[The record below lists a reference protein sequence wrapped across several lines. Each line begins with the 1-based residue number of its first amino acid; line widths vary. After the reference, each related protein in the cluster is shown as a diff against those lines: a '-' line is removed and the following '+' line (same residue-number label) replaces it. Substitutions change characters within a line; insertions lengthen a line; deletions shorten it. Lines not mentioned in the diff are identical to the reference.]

1 MGGLK
6 IMAPIAWRNLWRR
19 KSRTLL
25 TITAI
30 AMAVASLIILGAFM
44 RAWGGSAFDRTVEAL
59 TAHGQIHAEG
69 FLDDPTVEHAM
80 PQPAGVLLDVL
91 SGQSVAAWTPRIVAP
106 GLIRSER
113 ESAPIMIYGIDP
125 KRESAVSFLKPNAI
139 DGAPLTS
146 ATSKGLIMGR
156 SLADRLQVERGRRV
170 VISAQDENGD
180 IAEIGVR
187 VTGFYK
193 GQPDLQKYA
202 VFVSLKEAQ
211 ALLGLEGEVSEI
223 AFLAPQR
230 DGINVAIED
239 LKQAAPDL
247 DIRRWDELQ
256 PFAKAM
262 IDLAEG
268 ANLIWIFVSFVLVAF
283 GLVNTLMMAVYER
296 MREFGLLQ
304 ALGMKPVLLL
314 VQILV
319 ESVYLVVFGALAG
332 AIAGAVT
339 VNAFSGG
346 LDFGHLGIGA
356 EMFGV
361 SQVLYPKV
369 SAAEITVACSIVI
382 GLSILASLYP
392 ALQASRRVPVD
403 VLTRAQT

>member
-1 MGGLK
+1 M
-6 IMAPIAWRNLWRR
+6 
-19 KSRTLL
+19 
-25 TITAI
+25 
-30 AMAVASLIILGAFM
+30 
-44 RAWGGSAFDRTVEAL
+44 
-59 TAHGQIHAEG
+59 
-69 FLDDPTVEHAM
+69 
-80 PQPAGVLLDVL
+80 
-91 SGQSVAAWTPRIVAP
+91 
-106 GLIRSER
+106 
-113 ESAPIMIYGIDP
+113 
-125 KRESAVSFLKPNAI
+125 
-139 DGAPLTS
+139 
-146 ATSKGLIMGR
+146 
-156 SLADRLQVERGRRV
+156 
-170 VISAQDENGD
+170 ISAQDENGD

-332 AIAGAVT
+332 AIAG
-339 VNAFSGG
+339 SGRKCS
-346 LDFGHLGIGA
+346 
-356 EMFGV
+356 V
-361 SQVLYPKV
+361 SLKFF
-369 SAAEITVACSIVI
+369 I
-382 GLSILASLYP
+382 
-392 ALQASRRVPVD
+392 RK
-403 VLTRAQT
+403 

>member
-1 MGGLK
+1 M
-6 IMAPIAWRNLWRR
+6 
-19 KSRTLL
+19 
-25 TITAI
+25 
-30 AMAVASLIILGAFM
+30 
-44 RAWGGSAFDRTVEAL
+44 
-59 TAHGQIHAEG
+59 
-69 FLDDPTVEHAM
+69 
-80 PQPAGVLLDVL
+80 
-91 SGQSVAAWTPRIVAP
+91 
-106 GLIRSER
+106 
-113 ESAPIMIYGIDP
+113 Y
-125 KRESAVSFLKPNAI
+125 KR
-139 DGAPLTS
+139 
-146 ATSKGLIMGR
+146 
-156 SLADRLQVERGRRV
+156 Q
-170 VISAQDENGD
+170 
-180 IAEIGVR
+180 
-187 VTGFYK
+187 
-193 GQPDLQKYA
+193 
-202 VFVSLKEAQ
+202 
-211 ALLGLEGEVSEI
+211 LLGLEGEVSEI

-361 SQVLYPKV
+361 SQVPV
-369 SAAEITVACSIVI
+369 SYTH
-382 GLSILASLYP
+382 LTLPTILL
-392 ALQASRRVPVD
+392 V
-403 VLTRAQT
+403 